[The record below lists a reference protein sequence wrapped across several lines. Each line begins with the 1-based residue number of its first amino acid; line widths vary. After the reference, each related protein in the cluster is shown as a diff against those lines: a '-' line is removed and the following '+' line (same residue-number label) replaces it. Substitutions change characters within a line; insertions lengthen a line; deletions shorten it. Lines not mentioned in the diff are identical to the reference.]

1 MTKIKRGLS
10 ICLAI
15 SLTLILTCSFIS
27 ASARASDYLTQ
38 YAATLVAGTETGR
51 FTIYYDVTATR
62 RSDSLG
68 VSQVKI
74 YRSDGTYITTI
85 TGSTDNGLIR
95 EDSGTHTGTYR
106 AYGVSG
112 NYYYAVVTI
121 FAERDGG
128 SDSREI
134 TTNTIRVP

>member
-1 MTKIKRGLS
+1 MKRFAKIISVSLAVS
-10 ICLAI
+10 LMLALICGV
-15 SLTLILTCSFIS
+15 
-27 ASARASDYLTQ
+27 ARANITASDYLAQ
-38 YAATLVAGTETGR
+38 YAAALIPTESGKYN
-51 FTIYYDVTATR
+51 IYYDVTATDT
-62 RSDSLG
+62 SDSLG
-68 VSQVKI
+68 VSKIVI

-85 TGSTDNGLIR
+85 TGSTSNGLIR
-95 EDSGTHTGTYR
+95 ENSGTHTGTYR
-106 AYGVSG
+106 GYGVSG

>member
-1 MTKIKRGLS
+1 MRKMKRVITFL
-10 ICLAI
+10 LTF
-15 SLTLILTCSFIS
+15 SLTLVLICNVAEANIT
-27 ASARASDYLTQ
+27 ASDYLTQ
-38 YAATLVAGTETGR
+38 YAAALIPTETGKYD
-51 FTIYYDVTATR
+51 IHYDVTATK

-68 VSQVKI
+68 VSKIVI

-85 TGSTDNGLIR
+85 SGSTSNGLIC
-95 EDSGTHTGTYR
+95 EDSGSHTGIYPG
-106 AYGVSG
+106 YGVSG